1 MSSPKPQRSHTP
13 QELEAAL
20 PALISKL
27 KDLQANLSEDEKLVF
42 SEIIESAALHTKDVE
57 ADDEGQ
63 GRNKR
68 EWSKPKSVHSTSKM
82 KQQYIELPRT
92 LGMKVD

>member
-1 MSSPKPQRSHTP
+1 MSSPKAQRSHTP

-20 PALISKL
+20 PGLISKL
-27 KDLQANLSEDEKLVF
+27 KDLQANLSEDEKIVF
-42 SEIIESAALHTKDVE
+42 GEIIVSAALHTKDVE

-63 GRNKR
+63 GRHRR

-82 KQQYIELPRT
+82 KQQYIELPTT
-92 LGMKVD
+92 LGMKAD